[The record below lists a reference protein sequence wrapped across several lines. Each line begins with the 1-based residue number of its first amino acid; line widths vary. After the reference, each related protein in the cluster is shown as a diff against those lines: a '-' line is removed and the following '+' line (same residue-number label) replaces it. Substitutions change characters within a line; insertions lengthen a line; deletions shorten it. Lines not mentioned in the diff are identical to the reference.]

1 MPERG
6 HAWRGDAPPG
16 GAAAGL
22 SLRALLAL
30 MREDWETHDR
40 ALSDPGLQ
48 IVLLQR
54 VGAWRL
60 GLRPGVPRKSLSF
73 VYRTLNWLLQNIY
86 GTVIRD
92 TTRLGRRVRI
102 GHHNGILIQGE
113 AVVGDGCLI
122 RHNVTIGLATGADGA
137 PRLGRDV
144 EVGAG
149 AVVIGEVTIGD
160 GARIGPNAVVL
171 TDVAAGETA
180 FAPPARRFHLR
191 ESDEDHKVER
201 PSHDEQAVDALIG
214 RIRTTLGIAEPL
226 SAETPLIS
234 SGLVDSLNVAVLL
247 DALEEAYSINISAA
261 DVSAESFDT
270 PSQILAVVQRQ
281 QR

>member
-1 MPERG
+1 VPERG

-22 SLRALLAL
+22 SLRALVAL

-60 GLRPGVPRKSLSF
+60 GLRPGLPRKSLSF
-73 VYRTLNWLLQNIY
+73 VYRTLNWLLQNMY
-86 GTVIRD
+86 GTFIRD

-122 RHNVTIGLATGADGA
+122 RHNVTIGLATGAGGA

-144 EVGAG
+144 EVGVG
-149 AVVIGEVTIGD
+149 AVVIGAVTIGD

-180 FAPPARRFHLR
+180 FAPPARRLHLR
-191 ESDEDHKVER
+191 ETEEHPEVDR
-201 PSHDEQAVDALIG
+201 PSLIGQDVEGLIG
-214 RIRTTLGIAEPL
+214 RIRLTLGIEEPL

-247 DALEEAYSINISAA
+247 DALEEAYSINISAE
-261 DVSAESFDT
+261 DVNAESFDT